1 MRVSEFTDETITW
14 VWDPANG
21 ASFYRVY
28 LGGALTPEETTDNT
42 FTSTN
47 LLADTVYSASVS
59 AVSKYNLES
68 KASDTVSQ
76 KTDIISAEQ

>member
-1 MRVSEFTDETITW
+1 MRVSEFTDKTITW
-14 VWDPANG
+14 AWDPVNG

-59 AVSKYNLES
+59 AVSRYNLES